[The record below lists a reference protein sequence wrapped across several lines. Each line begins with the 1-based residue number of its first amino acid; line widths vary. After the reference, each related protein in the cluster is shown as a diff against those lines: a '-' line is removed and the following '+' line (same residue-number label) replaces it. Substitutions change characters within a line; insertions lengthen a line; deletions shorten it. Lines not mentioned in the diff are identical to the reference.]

1 MNEDKERLSW
11 KEIDQLK
18 GQSRRS
24 QPYRTPR
31 GDKAKARA
39 KEATKEYLKRADR
52 LFSGPSGGAQARNL
66 REKSELKG
74 ARAILMM
81 SVGPLS
87 MSVEPPLI

>member
-1 MNEDKERLSW
+1 MNEGKERLSW

-39 KEATKEYLKRADR
+39 KEATKE
-52 LFSGPSGGAQARNL
+52 
-66 REKSELKG
+66 
-74 ARAILMM
+74 
-81 SVGPLS
+81 
-87 MSVEPPLI
+87 